1 MIHISEPATA
11 RRNRLI
17 FRCVLE
23 FLLDESHRLI
33 TRHHGSFTRGVIH
46 LAVAQ
51 ASRRPAGSPPA
62 AISVRAVAQ
71 SLGLAYETTRRQV
84 GALEAEGLLSRAGE
98 SGVTVA
104 TPAETAPPGWDEA
117 RCAGLR
123 GLIADLKGLEL
134 AFDPGPGGTPRED
147 SELAGPLAILL
158 DTFILRVLEAGVA
171 PHGSMLD
178 ALVFSSLITGNA
190 GDITYDRELAQ
201 KYAWSDSPP
210 PDELRRPVAIT
221 ELSER
226 LGLPHETIRRRVVR
240 YIALG
245 WVVRVHGGYLS
256 TMSRQQSPDVIEGGQ
271 IIVQRFLQL
280 IHAARQMGL
289 DVEAIGPN
297 VRAPLPHKM
306 AVAT

>member
-1 MIHISEPATA
+1 MIHVSEPATA

-23 FLLDESHRLI
+23 FLLDEGHRLI

-51 ASRRPAGSPPA
+51 ASRRPAGSPPG

-104 TPAETAPPGWDEA
+104 AEAGPTPPGWDEA

-123 GLIADLKGLEL
+123 GLIADLKGLEF
-134 AFDPGPGGTPRED
+134 AFDPSPGGAPRED
-147 SELAGPLAILL
+147 KDLAGPLAVLL

-178 ALVFSSLITGNA
+178 ALVFSSLITANA

-210 PDELRRPVAIT
+210 PDELRRPVTIT
-221 ELSER
+221 GLSER

-245 WVVRVHGGYLS
+245 WVVRAPGGYLS

-280 IHAARQMGL
+280 IHAARQLGL

-297 VRAPLPHKM
+297 VRAPTSRRV
-306 AVAT
+306 AVAS

>member
-1 MIHISEPATA
+1 MIHVSEPAAA

-23 FLLDESHRLI
+23 FLLDEGHRLI
-33 TRHHGSFTRGVIH
+33 TRHHGSFTRGVVH

-51 ASRRPAGSPPA
+51 ASRGPAGSPRV

-98 SGVTVA
+98 AGVA
-104 TPAETAPPGWDEA
+104 DAAAPMPAAWHEA
-117 RCAGLR
+117 RCSALR
-123 GLIADLKGLEL
+123 GLIADLKGLGF
-134 AFDPGPGGTPRED
+134 AFDPSPGGMPRSASD
-147 SELAGPLAILL
+147 LAAPLAILL

-178 ALVFSSLITGNA
+178 ALIFSSLITANA

-210 PDELRRPVAIT
+210 PDELRRPVTIT
-221 ELSER
+221 GLSER

-245 WVVRVHGGYLS
+245 WVVRTPGGYLS
-256 TMSRQQSPDVIEGGQ
+256 TMSRQQSPDVLESGQ

-280 IHAARQMGL
+280 VHAARQLGL
-289 DVEAIGPN
+289 DVEAIEPN
-297 VRAPLPHKM
+297 VRAPTQRRL
-306 AVAT
+306 AVST